1 MWVVKQAHCKAGLS
15 CGHGAC
21 LVLVALLKP
30 HLPNALMKNV
40 WQFSRAGPC
49 PGPLQAEGTSG
60 RKETS
65 LPVLLFLWQGMRQD
79 QSYLVQAL

>member
-1 MWVVKQAHCKAGLS
+1 MWVVKQAHCKVGLS

-30 HLPNALMKNV
+30 HLPNALMKSV
-40 WQFSRAGPC
+40 WQFSRAGP
-49 PGPLQAEGTSG
+49 SG

-65 LPVLLFLWQGMRQD
+65 LPVLLFLWQGMRQG